1 MSLTVSAKGQV
12 DVAAQ
17 YRDLHA
23 KTGAS
28 AEEAA
33 ENYNVLAL
41 QHLSQQDQQ
50 QHFDTS
56 GFMDDWR
63 MGVLNDLGVD
73 VDTTFTQAHKYKR
86 AVDMIVFQLYT
97 MKVNP

>member
-1 MSLTVSAKGQV
+1 M
-12 DVAAQ
+12 Q
-17 YRDLHA
+17 Y
-23 KTGAS
+23 
-28 AEEAA
+28 
-33 ENYNVLAL
+33 
-41 QHLSQQDQQ
+41 LSQQDQQ
-50 QHFDTS
+50 QHFDSS

-97 MKVNP
+97 MKVGTSRKRT